1 MHVARIS
8 GGRHGTPE
16 ELRGMENASKQAA
29 KDVAMVEPD
38 VVVYGCTSGSFFE
51 GPEWNRRIC
60 EQLTGIA
67 GAPTVT
73 TAGAMVEAMMAGGHK
88 KVDVVT
94 PYVELTNERLKQFLK
109 AHDIEVPTLATFDML
124 DMFDHAKIEPGEIYR
139 KVKEITTPQVGRGVR
154 RLHAVARDGGAGQP
168 RARPRQAGLFGGPGE
183 RLGRRTG
190 DGDRPRHHGLRQPA
204 APAVRAR
211 SYGDPKERAADGLV
225 NLAGLRNLRG
235 HASHGRITIL
245 HVRVMAGGSLLF
257 ILSAGSP
264 QSVPRRGFYRD
275 DLIHDDRRQNERRQ
289 N

>member
-1 MHVARIS
+1 MRREGVSVHVARIA

-94 PYVELTNERLKQFLK
+94 PYVDLTNERLKQFLK
-109 AHDIEVPTLATFDML
+109 AHDIEVATLGTFDML

-154 RLHAVARDGGAGQP
+154 RLHAVARDGSARQP
-168 RARPRQAGLFGGPGE
+168 RARPRQAGLFGDPGE
-183 RLGRRTG
+183 RLAGLSG
-190 DGDRPRHHGLRQPA
+190 DGGRSPRVGLRQPA
-204 APAVRAR
+204 APAVRAGR
-211 SYGDPKERAADGLV
+211 VEAASALNAQIGLKAF
-225 NLAGLRNLRG
+225 LDFMTAGPELPSFLR
-235 HASHGRITIL
+235 H
-245 HVRVMAGGSLLF
+245 
-257 ILSAGSP
+257 
-264 QSVPRRGFYRD
+264 
-275 DLIHDDRRQNERRQ
+275 
-289 N
+289 